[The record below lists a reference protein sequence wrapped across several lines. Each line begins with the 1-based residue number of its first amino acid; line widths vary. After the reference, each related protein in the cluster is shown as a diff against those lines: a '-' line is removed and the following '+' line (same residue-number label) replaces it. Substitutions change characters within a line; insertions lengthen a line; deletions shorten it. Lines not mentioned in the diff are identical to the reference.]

1 MTLLTSKQAGERIG
15 LSTRSVLD
23 LVKAGKLAVYRVG
36 PSGGRTWFKVADL
49 DAYLES
55 CRKFGSR
62 LAPLVRR
69 K

>member
-15 LSTRSVLD
+15 LSVHSLLH

-36 PSGGRTWFKVADL
+36 PHGGRTRFMQEDL

-62 LAPLVRR
+62 LAPLARR